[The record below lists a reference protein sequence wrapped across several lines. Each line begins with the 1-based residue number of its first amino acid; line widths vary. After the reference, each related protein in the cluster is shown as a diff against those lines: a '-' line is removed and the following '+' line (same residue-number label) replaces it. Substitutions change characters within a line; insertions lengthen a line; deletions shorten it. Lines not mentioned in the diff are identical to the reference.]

1 MHPGPVTAVTPGQ
14 ADEPLYV
21 RDVTHPNG
29 ECPLHGTK
37 EGCPCTDTGL
47 FTERELRE
55 GWTP

>member
-1 MHPGPVTAVTPGQ
+1 MSAATPGQ

-29 ECPLHGTK
+29 ECPLHGT
-37 EGCPCTDTGL
+37 EGHCPCTDTGL

>member
-1 MHPGPVTAVTPGQ
+1 MRGM
-14 ADEPLYV
+14 DELYV

-37 EGCPCTDTGL
+37 GVCPCTDTGL

-55 GWTP
+55 GWAPRGNGEWT